1 MRNRIIDVSVINDLL
16 VQVKEL
22 TEQVDLLKAQ
32 CADLI
37 SVSEKR
43 RIESEAY
50 IAHQIESEAY
60 IAHQNTEIE
69 ILCADLR
76 KAKKAIEN
84 L

>member
-1 MRNRIIDVSVINDLL
+1 MKTVNRFKDKQNRIELL
-16 VQVKEL
+16 EK
-22 TEQVDLLKAQ
+22 Q

-43 RIESEAY
+43 R
-50 IAHQIESEAY
+50 IESEAY

>member
-1 MRNRIIDVSVINDLL
+1 MSVINDLL

-50 IAHQIESEAY
+50 IAHQ
-60 IAHQNTEIE
+60 NTEIE